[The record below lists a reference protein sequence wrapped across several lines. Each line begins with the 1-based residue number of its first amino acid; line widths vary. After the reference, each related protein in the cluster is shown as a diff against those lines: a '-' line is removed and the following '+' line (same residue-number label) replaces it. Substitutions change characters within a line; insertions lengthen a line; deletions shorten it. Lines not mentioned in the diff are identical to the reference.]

1 MSFKINFE
9 KLIYSKKW
17 LFSCSWC
24 RNPLQ
29 NQQHLGACGGRGGG
43 GGGGRGSC
51 LPLFLHSKKKKGNT
65 GKKERVSSQKLLKG
79 CHQGQK
85 VTVLAILEHLGFKT
99 ILLRVPLPRSYYSAS
114 TASQEAFVTS

>member
-29 NQQHLGACGGRGGG
+29 NQQHLGA
-43 GGGGRGSC
+43 C

-114 TASQEAFVTS
+114 TASQEVLLLHKELKVQTVLQHSM